1 MGWGRRSKGADRLS
15 WRAHITRL
23 IRLRFPLALKRTEHL
38 PDEDLI
44 FEGHAFG
51 VVLLE
56 PGFPGVR
63 GGEELEVLDSADM
76 HVAETDQPA
85 VSAVRV

>member
-1 MGWGRRSKGADRLS
+1 
-15 WRAHITRL
+15 
-23 IRLRFPLALKRTEHL
+23 L

-76 HVAETDQPA
+76 HVAEIDQPA